1 MIERN
6 TEAFPSDVWEGA
18 AMEPH
23 GADAPRVAALMESL
37 LEEHGAPRCRE
48 ALARFVA
55 ERLPPG
61 PLHIHGCGTHSRL
74 LLGLLATN
82 RPDIVVCGMLDRL
95 ATEGTNFAGL
105 PVQRPEELTLEEGA
119 KILVAHTSFEGEMVR
134 SLLAADIPDE
144 KIIRT
149 YSNRAFADVAGSMV
163 PEIPL
168 PRTGDP
174 LFLIVSCSNVG
185 IVSDE
190 HLRAIFPADQTV
202 YIHMGRQDCFAPH
215 PYFRS
220 FDLLESVRDL
230 IETIKHLKPNIVY
243 IRPIIYKNYL
253 PALIKYF
260 CPQTKVVAEYYD
272 FTFLWPDQ
280 DLINL
285 FGLDQGSITMLKS
298 SEYVGTQIL
307 DYIISKRGGPD
318 WQSLTADWIAE
329 IDLYF
334 PLVFEF
340 SNDNTKINASC
351 DFVYA
356 GFLPS
361 PKFLRQFNTGY
372 NFLSDL
378 QSLCENYDFKAIIY
392 NSGHT
397 EENFEES
404 FTAYYKTFS
413 GDPIAYRGRIPY
425 EELMAQLQTVRY
437 GWLCEHRTGFQ
448 GDRHVGVC
456 NRWTGYVSAGIPVLM
471 DDGWRFMGALVRR
484 FEAGIIVEV
493 FTPDAI
499 AAAVQAA
506 DYDRLRQG
514 VKALRHHLIEHNNA
528 TMAKLAAVVAAG
540 SRRMVDTG
548 P

>member
-1 MIERN
+1 MIEQN
-6 TEAFPSDVWEGA
+6 TEAFLPDVWEGA
-18 AMEPH
+18 VMEPN
-23 GADAPRVAALMESL
+23 GPDASRVAALMETL

-48 ALARFVA
+48 ALARFVI

-61 PLHIHGCGTHSRL
+61 PLYIHGCGTHSRL
-74 LLGLLATN
+74 LLSLLAAN

-134 SLLAADIPDE
+134 SLLAAGIPNE

-149 YSNRAFADVAGSMV
+149 YSSRAFADVADGTV

-174 LFLIVSCSNVG
+174 LSMIVSCSNVG

-190 HLRAIFPADQTV
+190 HLLTIFPADQTV
-202 YIHMGRQDCFAPH
+202 YIHMGRQDCFTPH

-220 FDLLESVRDL
+220 FDLLESVRNL
-230 IETIKHLKPNIVY
+230 IEAIRNFKPRVVY

-253 PALIKYF
+253 PALVKYF
-260 CPQTKVVAEYYD
+260 CPQTRVVAEYYD
-272 FTFLWPDQ
+272 FTFLWTTQ
-280 DLINL
+280 DLISL
-285 FGLDQGSITMLKS
+285 FGLDQVSIAMLKS
-298 SEYVGTQIL
+298 SEYVGTRIL
-307 DYIISKRGGPD
+307 DYILSKRGGPE
-318 WQSLTADWIAE
+318 WQYLTSDWIVKTE
-329 IDLYF
+329 LYF
-334 PLVFEF
+334 PLVSEF
-340 SNDNTKINASC
+340 HQDNPKISAIR
-351 DFVYA
+351 DFAYA

-378 QSLCENYDFKAIIY
+378 QVLCKNHDFKAIIY

-425 EELMAQLQTVRY
+425 EELMVQLQTIRY
-437 GWLCEHRTGFQ
+437 GWLCEHWTGFQ

-456 NRWTGYVSAGIPVLM
+456 NRWTGYVSAGIPVLI
-471 DDGWRFMGALVRR
+471 DAGWRFMGALVRR

-506 DYDRLRQG
+506 DHDRLRQG
-514 VKALRHHLIEHNNA
+514 VKALRRHLIEHNEA
-528 TMAKLAAVVAAG
+528 TMTKLAAIVAAG
-540 SRRMVDTG
+540 SLHITDTV